1 MLRSNKLITL
11 DPIRRFRL
19 CLADQPELHVAVD
32 LGAVAFPGI
41 AEAAAVRHVDDQAF
55 AGRDGLEALGL
66 ELLARRQRQPA
77 VAAGLAAVAA
87 ARRMFYPLEGGE
99 DAERRA
105 LAMLDFHDLAEA
117 AAILAG
123 AAGIL
128 AVLLLPHHDGRDGLG
143 DLDRH
148 VAHARRE
155 GRSRQAVDGRSRAG
169 TA

>member
-41 AEAAAVRHVDDQAF
+41 AEAAAARHVDDQAF

-87 ARRMFYPLEGGE
+87 ARRMFYPLEV
-99 DAERRA
+99 AK
-105 LAMLDFHDLAEA
+105 MPN
-117 AAILAG
+117 G
-123 AAGIL
+123 A
-128 AVLLLPHHDGRDGLG
+128 P
-143 DLDRH
+143 
-148 VAHARRE
+148 
-155 GRSRQAVDGRSRAG
+155 SRCSTSMTWPRPPRYWPAPP
-169 TA
+169 